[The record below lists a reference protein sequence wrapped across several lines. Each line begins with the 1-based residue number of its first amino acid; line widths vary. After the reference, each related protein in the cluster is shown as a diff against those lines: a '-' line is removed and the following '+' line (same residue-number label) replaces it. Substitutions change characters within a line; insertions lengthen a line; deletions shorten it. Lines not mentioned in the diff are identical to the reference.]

1 MLQRSASYSQLY
13 RDFRWDMPQ
22 RFNAGVAV
30 SDRWADEDPDRVAL
44 YDFGGPLGSE
54 GIAQQSRSLS
64 FGQLSRQSN
73 ALSNS
78 LRAMGV
84 GVGDRVA
91 LLLPQSFETVIAHV
105 AVYKLGAISVPL
117 ALLFGPEALEFRLRF
132 SGTKAIFTTV
142 AGASTIAALRAKL
155 PELQH
160 VIVVTAD
167 GTRSAE
173 TDFASLLND
182 PVFTPVDTGPDD
194 PALMIFTSGTTGPP
208 KGALHGHRVLLG
220 HLPGY
225 EMAYSFFPQANDVMW
240 TPADWAWAG
249 GLLNALLPALYHGVP
264 VAFGR
269 FERFNSEAAFSVM
282 EAAKVTCA
290 FLPPTA
296 LRMMKNAVVDPTG
309 YDLKLRAIMSAG
321 EQLGRE
327 TYEWA
332 EQAFGFAVNEFYGQT
347 ECNLVLGSCAEIGAG
362 KAGATGKVV
371 PGHRVAVID
380 ANGNEL
386 PRGQVGQIAVRRP
399 DPVMFLGYWQDD
411 AATAKKFVGD
421 WMTTGDQGHID
432 EDGYFH
438 FFGRDDDVITS
449 AGYRIGPGEIED
461 CLSGHPAVAL
471 AAAVGKPDP
480 VRTEIVKA
488 YVVLRDGF
496 AADTALADDIRQFV
510 RARLS
515 AHEYP
520 REVEFVTEI
529 PLTTSGKV
537 IRRLFRER
545 AREEAARTVP
555 A

>member
-1 MLQRSASYSQLY
+1 MLQRSDSYDELY
-13 RDFRWDMPQ
+13 RDFRWQIPE
-22 RFNAGVAV
+22 RFNIGVAV
-30 SDRWADEDPDRVAL
+30 SDRWASQDPERVAL
-44 YDFGGPLGSE
+44 YDFGGGADRVAEHPKTLN
-54 GIAQQSRSLS
+54 
-64 FGQLSRQSN
+64 FGDLSRQSN
-73 ALSNS
+73 AVANG

-84 GVGDRVA
+84 AAGDRVA
-91 LLLPQSFETVIAHV
+91 LLLPQSFETVIAHA
-105 AVYKLGAISVPL
+105 AVYKLGAIAVPL

-132 SGTKAIFTTV
+132 SGAKVVFTNS
-142 AGASTIAALRAKL
+142 AGARTIAALRSKL
-155 PELQH
+155 PDLQR
-160 VIVVTAD
+160 VVVVAAY
-167 GTRSAE
+167 GTQTDE
-173 TDFASLLND
+173 TDFASLLNGD
-182 PVFTPVDTGPDD
+182 AFTPVDTGPDD

-249 GLLNALLPALYHGVP
+249 GLLNALLPALSHGVP

-269 FERFNSEAAFSVM
+269 FERFNPAMAFDLMQAAN
-282 EAAKVTCA
+282 VTCA

-296 LRMMKNAVVDPTG
+296 LRMMKNAGIDPTA
-309 YDLKLRAIMSAG
+309 YDLKLRAVMSAG

-332 EQAFGFAVNEFYGQT
+332 EKAFGFAVNEFYGQT
-347 ECNLVLGSCAEIGAG
+347 ECNLVLGSCAEIGAT
-362 KAGATGKVV
+362 KAGATGKVA

-380 ANGNEL
+380 ADGNEL

-399 DPVMFLGYWQDD
+399 DPVMFLGYWQDE
-411 AATAKKFVGD
+411 AATVKKFVGD
-421 WMTTGDQGHID
+421 WMTTGDQGHVD
-432 EDGYFH
+432 EQGYFH

-471 AAAVGKPDP
+471 ATAVGKPDP

-488 YVVLRDGF
+488 YIVLREGF
-496 AADTALADDIRQFV
+496 LGDAALAEDIQRFV

-520 REVEFVTEI
+520 REVEFVAEI

-537 IRRLFRER
+537 IRRAFRER
-545 AREEAARTVP
+545 ARQEATLRETA
-555 A
+555 